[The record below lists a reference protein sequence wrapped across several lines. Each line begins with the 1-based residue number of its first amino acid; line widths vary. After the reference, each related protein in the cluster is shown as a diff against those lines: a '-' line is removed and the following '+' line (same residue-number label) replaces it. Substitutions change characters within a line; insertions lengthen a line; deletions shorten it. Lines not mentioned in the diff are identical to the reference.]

1 MKLTAETLIKSD
13 RDTVM
18 RLSQTPQLHARWDL
32 RFTEIEYLP
41 RESAAA
47 PQRFRY
53 TTRIGFGLAV
63 KGWGETIGDPERA
76 TSALRFG
83 STDTKSI
90 IQEGAGSW
98 TYSDQAGTV
107 RFSTVYDYT
116 TRHGWFGRVLDLQF
130 RPLMIWATRWSFD
143 RLRIWIENGVQ
154 PEMSFWLWL
163 LKVVARYALALTWIY
178 EGLIPKILIQRAD
191 EIALVQHSGLYWRTP
206 GHTLAALGFA
216 EIAFGLW
223 LLLGRFEKLAAI
235 LSTIGIISLATLVI
249 SVRPAVLADPLGGIS
264 KNLGL
269 LACGLI
275 VWRLSDLSPLAS
287 RAKPRRRREA
297 RDEVRSPFAAALRE
311 DLHRA
316 ASLVHAHLAPELGVH
331 RYQGT
336 MKSVWRIEGLRRWLS
351 APFLWVGS
359 WMHTLFPE
367 TGEGIPF
374 EIMNRFFIGTDG
386 IARMTFERKFHF
398 PGVERRFEATMRYD
412 EKADV
417 ILDALGHR
425 RHLLVE
431 LVPTIED
438 GTITLR
444 SCRQWLMPFGAPI
457 RIPLPRFLTGEATIQ
472 EWQESET
479 SLGIRVTISN
489 RMFGAFFGY
498 EGAFERID
506 GIAENVRPVV
516 AASTA
521 DRSLSGAARVVLVL
535 VALIGTAAYGA
546 SFVVGTISNAAW
558 GWSARVALAAG
569 LSWPVF
575 GLVLLGARR
584 VGGVWEWF
592 DICLR
597 TMALGI
603 AVLSSASAANL
614 AVAATVLSRGSTT
627 FVALHLAFLLAA
639 DVSMAVYFTRKAL
652 RLGMPLSIA
661 VVLWVGVLNGAFAL
675 LLVLP

>member
-13 RDTVM
+13 RDTVW
-18 RLSQTPQLHARWDL
+18 RLSQTPHLHARWDL
-32 RFTEIEYLP
+32 RFTDIEYLP
-41 RESAAA
+41 RESAAE

-53 TTRIGFGLAV
+53 ATRIGFGFAV
-63 KGWGETIGDPERA
+63 KGWGETVGEPESS

-83 STDTKSI
+83 STDAKSI
-90 IQEGAGSW
+90 IREGTGSW

-107 RFSTVYDYT
+107 RFSTVYDYEV
-116 TRHGWFGRVLDLQF
+116 RHGWFGRVLDLLF

-143 RLRIWIENGVQ
+143 RLRIWIEEGVQ
-154 PEMSFWLWL
+154 PETSFRLWL
-163 LKVVARYALALTWIY
+163 LKVVARWALALTWIY
-178 EGLIPKILIQRAD
+178 EGLIPKILIQRAN
-191 EIALVQHSGLYWRTP
+191 EIALVQQAGLYWRTP
-206 GHTLAALGFA
+206 GHTLAALGLG

-235 LSTIGIISLATLVI
+235 LSTIGIVSLATLVT
-249 SVRPAVLADPLGGIS
+249 SLRPAVLADPLGGIS

-275 VWRLSDLSPLAS
+275 VWGLSDLSPLAS
-287 RAKPRRRREA
+287 RAKPRQRHETV
-297 RDEVRSPFAAALRE
+297 DEVRSPFAEALRE
-311 DLHRA
+311 DLHLA
-316 ASLVHAHLAPELGVH
+316 APLVRAHLTPELGV
-331 RYQGT
+331 RTFQGS

-359 WMHTLFPE
+359 WMQTLFPE
-367 TGEGIPF
+367 TGDGIPF
-374 EIMNRFFIGTDG
+374 EVVNRFFIGTDG
-386 IARMTFERKFHF
+386 IARMTFERRFHF

-438 GTITLR
+438 GAITLR
-444 SCRQWLMPFGAPI
+444 SRRQWLTPFGLPI
-457 RIPLPRFLTGEATIQ
+457 RIRLPRFLAGEATIH

-489 RMFGAFFGY
+489 RLFGAFFGY
-498 EGAFERID
+498 EGSFERTD
-506 GIAENVRPVV
+506 GVAESVPRVV
-516 AASTA
+516 ATSTA
-521 DRSLSGAARVVLVL
+521 DRFLSVAARVTLIL
-535 VALIGTAAYGA
+535 VALIGTAAYGT
-546 SFVVGTISNAAW
+546 SFGAGTISNWARVW
-558 GWSARVALAAG
+558 GTRVALDAG
-569 LSWPVF
+569 LSWPMF
-575 GLVLLGARR
+575 GLALLLARR
-584 VGGVWEWF
+584 AGSAWEWF
-592 DICLR
+592 DTCLR

-603 AVLSSASAANL
+603 AVLSFASVVNL
-614 AVAATVLSRGSTT
+614 AVATTASRRGSTA
-627 FVALHLAFLLAA
+627 FVAVHLGILLVA

>member
-13 RDTVM
+13 RETVW
-18 RLSQTPQLHARWDL
+18 RLSQTPLLHARWDL
-32 RFTEIEYLP
+32 RFTDIEYLP
-41 RESAAA
+41 RESAAE

-53 TTRIGFGLAV
+53 ATRIGFGLAV
-63 KGWGETIGDPERA
+63 KGWGETIGDPERS

-83 STDTKSI
+83 STDAKSI
-90 IQEGAGSW
+90 IREGTGSW
-98 TYSDQAGTV
+98 TYSEQAGTV

-116 TRHGWFGRVLDLQF
+116 IRHGWFGRVLDLLF

-143 RLRIWIENGVQ
+143 RLRIWIEDGVQ
-154 PEMSFWLWL
+154 PETSFRLWL
-163 LKVVARYALALTWIY
+163 LKVVARCALALSWIY
-178 EGLIPKILIQRAD
+178 EGLIPKILIQRAN
-191 EIALVQHSGLYWRTP
+191 ELALVQQAGLYWRTP
-206 GHTLAALGFA
+206 GRTLAALGLT

-235 LSTIGIISLATLVI
+235 LSTIGIVSLATLVT
-249 SVRPAVLADPLGGIS
+249 SLHPAVLADPLGGIS

-275 VWRLSDLSPLAS
+275 VWGLSDLSPLAS
-287 RAKPRRRREA
+287 RAKPRQRHETG
-297 RDEVRSPFAAALRE
+297 DGVRSPFAEALRE
-311 DLHRA
+311 DLHLA
-316 ASLVHAHLAPELGVH
+316 APLVRAHLTPELGVCTF
-331 RYQGT
+331 QGT

-367 TGEGIPF
+367 TGDGIPF
-374 EIMNRFFIGTDG
+374 QVVNRFFIGTDG
-386 IARMTFERKFHF
+386 IARMTFERRFHF
-398 PGVERRFEATMRYD
+398 PGVDRRFEATMRYD

-438 GTITLR
+438 GAITLR
-444 SCRQWLMPFGAPI
+444 SRRQWLTPFGLPI
-457 RIPLPRFLTGEATIQ
+457 RIRLPRFLAGEAAIE

-489 RMFGAFFGY
+489 RLFGAFFGY
-498 EGAFERID
+498 EGAFERTD
-506 GIAENVRPVV
+506 GVADNVQRVV
-516 AASTA
+516 PASTV
-521 DRSLSGAARVVLVL
+521 DRHLSGAARVGLVL
-535 VALIGTAAYGA
+535 AAVIGTAAYGA
-546 SFVVGTISNAAW
+546 SFGVGSISNWARVW
-558 GWSARVALAAG
+558 GTRVALAAG
-569 LSWPVF
+569 LSWPMF
-575 GLVLLGARR
+575 GLALLLARR
-584 VGGVWEWF
+584 AGSAWEWF
-592 DICLR
+592 DTCLR

-603 AVLSSASAANL
+603 AVLSFASVVNL
-614 AVAATVLSRGSTT
+614 AVATTASRRGSTA
-627 FVALHLAFLLAA
+627 FVAVHLALLLVA

-661 VVLWVGVLNGAFAL
+661 VILWVGVLNGTFAL